1 MREVQFTPT
10 PRILRGLGEIAAYLK
25 VSPRTVRRWIDKY
38 GLFAI
43 RGPSAGYMT
52 TTGLLDLWMLA
63 VWEQEQELRQAG
75 KDIEPI
81 KADRQAD

>member
-1 MREVQFTPT
+1 
-10 PRILRGLGEIAAYLK
+10 
-25 VSPRTVRRWIDKY
+25 
-38 GLFAI
+38 
-43 RGPSAGYMT
+43 MT